1 MYLRIKNKVSEFFK
15 ESSGAKSWVY
25 NWENCGGV
33 DSGDFK
39 NLGKFSK
46 INFFV
51 GANNCGKSR
60 FLRGLIK
67 TEMNNLEIYSKTN
80 IDSILDNINLKFSRI
95 FKNPNDFKIDIE
107 KNKKIKILIA
117 GRNKYSDLTNNYG
130 NFKSLFLELREEL
143 FTVEKQLLKSYI
155 PKYALSS
162 YENKKEL
169 FQELIK
175 LDDEIN
181 FVLENQPEGRKYI
194 PILRSLQKNPHLK
207 EESFKET
214 VKKQFEI
221 EKDVYTG
228 LDQYDIN
235 LKIKNSKNR
244 EKIAR
249 FESFLSKHF
258 FNGKTI
264 EITSDI
270 ESKDLLFAID
280 GVDLPIYDIG
290 DGIQALIILLF
301 PIYTANSNDWFFI
314 EEPETHLHPGLQRL
328 FIETLLSDEYLNS
341 KNLRYFFTTHSNHFL
356 DMTLSSNDISIFQ
369 FQKHDDAKFVIKNN
383 IKPDNEILELL
394 GVNTSSVFLAN
405 TSIWVEGP
413 TDRKY
418 ISKMLRLYAESKQQ
432 SHLKE
437 DIDFAF
443 FEYGGNLITHYLF
456 EEGVE
461 VDEIEVKE
469 KINSFALSNKI
480 YLLADNDNAKEG
492 STKFKR
498 RTVLEGI
505 SHEKDNFFYQ
515 NTIVTEIENLLP
527 LVVIRNFMK
536 LLVIGENNICKVDRF
551 KFKRTDYLH
560 IGIGEF
566 CYDLLVSKN
575 IAKKNIKNF
584 RSSTGTLKND
594 YKLKLARLFVN
605 SSYSYEEVI
614 EDNTQ
619 LKEIIE
625 SLYDFIKK

>member
-492 STKFKR
+492 STKCKR